1 MDIFLSI
8 SAILLVIIG
17 IIGCIV
23 PALPGQFLSY
33 GALLCCYFCSYSD
46 ISTSILW
53 IFLALTIV
61 VSIIDFLLPAYFA
74 KLFGGSKAG
83 ERGATAGLIVGM
95 LLGSVIGAII
105 GPFIGAIVGELIKDN
120 SDVGRAVKVGIG
132 SFLSFLVGT
141 GFKVI
146 LSLVILIKI
155 FSELFPAIGD
165 WFSNIF

>member
-1 MDIFLSI
+1 MDVFLSI
-8 SAILLVIIG
+8 SAFLLVIVG

-23 PALPGQFLSY
+23 PAVPGQFFSY

-46 ISTSILW
+46 ISSSTIW
-53 IFLALTIV
+53 IFLVLTIV
-61 VSIIDFLLPAYFA
+61 VTVLDFLLPAYFA

-95 LLGSVIGAII
+95 LLGNVIGAII
-105 GPFIGAIVGELIKDN
+105 GPFIGAIVGELIKDS
-120 SDVGRAVKVGIG
+120 SDVGRAVKVGVG

-155 FSELFPAIGD
+155 VTVVFPAIGD